1 MILYIGMTVGIV
13 LAAYFVNNRITVQS
27 HMVSRQQICNR
38 IMIGAIFTLLF
49 MVSATRLNVGNDY
62 GEYINIFNNIHAGKH
77 VSTEI
82 GFNTVV
88 KVIQTLYGAGAL
100 SNRILFALFSF
111 GTVFFFLKAI
121 YDQSEWFL
129 YSVFLLMTGGFYF
142 SSMTSVRY
150 YFVLAIALYAM
161 KYALQKRWISFIIWI
176 LFAALFHK
184 SVLLVIPVY
193 WLATRKWKKWHI
205 LLAVL
210 LCGTFLVFQDF
221 YRKIIFIFYPFYENS
236 VFDNGETSLANI
248 AKSVAVLV
256 LCLLCYRHAIL
267 DSVVNKF
274 YFLLNLGALILY
286 VFCPFIPEVSRIG
299 YYLNVVNIFLI
310 PAVLKKIPDKKQRI
324 FFTACTTIAF
334 CAYLIFFLVKSTDI
348 SIRLLPYQ
356 SWLFG

>member
-13 LAAYFVNNRITVQS
+13 LAAYFVNNRITVQPN
-27 HMVSRQQICNR
+27 MVSRQQVSNR

-49 MVSATRLNVGNDY
+49 VVSATRFQVGNDY
-62 GEYINIFNNIHAGKH
+62 GEYVKIFGYIYSDKH

-82 GFNTVV
+82 GFNIVV
-88 KVIQTLYGAGAL
+88 RAVQAVYGAGDL

-129 YSVFLLMTGGFYF
+129 YSVFLLMTGGYYF

-161 KYALQKRWISFIIWI
+161 KYALQKKWIPFFLWI
-176 LFAALFHK
+176 CFAALFHK

-210 LCGTFLVFQDF
+210 LCGTCLVFQDF
-221 YRKIIFIFYPFYENS
+221 YRRIIFLFYPFYENS
-236 VFDNGETSLANI
+236 VFDNGETSFANI
-248 AKSVAVLV
+248 AKCVAVLV
-256 LCLLCYRHAIL
+256 LCLLFYRYSIQDHAE
-267 DSVVNKF
+267 NRF
-274 YFLLNLGALILY
+274 YCLLNLGALILY
-286 VFCPFIPEVSRIG
+286 VFCPFIPEISRVG

-310 PAVLKKIPDKKQRI
+310 PAVLIKIPNKRQRI
-324 FFTACTTIAF
+324 FFTVCTTVAF
-334 CAYLIFFLVKSTDI
+334 SAYLLFFLVKSTDI